1 MSLYEAIISSLKAIW
16 ANKMRSFLTMLG
28 IMIGIFSV
36 AVLISVAQSSTSSIT
51 ESIENEGT
59 TQITISLR
67 GRRVQNTFDLNDVE
81 DIRNLDG
88 VEYVAPYTS
97 GSLTLKNSTESMD
110 VQVTASND
118 EYDDINNYNLISGRW
133 ISENDED
140 KRLRVVVV
148 GVDVA
153 DELYGTRDVVGE
165 KISLDGTSFTIIGV
179 LEEQGDS
186 TTGSEDEVA
195 FIPFTTGQRMF
206 GDISISSI
214 YVGATDSDSV
224 DAAMTAIENF
234 MLAKS
239 NGDDTA
245 YSIFSSSAMLEMLN
259 ETTQT
264 LTYLL
269 GAIGGISLLVGG
281 IGIMNIML
289 VSVSERTREIG
300 VRKAIGATRSNIMVQ
315 FLIEAV
321 IVSGLGGIF
330 GIVLARLGANIAGQ
344 VMDMTVTLDSGIVLA
359 ALGFS
364 VAVGV
369 VFGIYPAA
377 KASKMNPIEALRYE

>member
-1 MSLYEAIISSLKAIW
+1 MSLYEALVSSLKAIW
-16 ANKMRSFLTMLG
+16 SNKMRSFLTMLG

-67 GRRVQNTFDLNDVE
+67 GRRIQNTFDLNDVE
-81 DIRNLDG
+81 DIRELEG
-88 VEYVAPYTS
+88 VKNVAPYTS
-97 GSLTLKNSTESMD
+97 GSLTLKNSAESMD

-133 ISENDED
+133 ISKNDEE
-140 KRLRVVVV
+140 KRLRVVVI
-148 GVDVA
+148 GIDVA

-165 KISLDGTSFTIIGV
+165 KISLSGTSFTIIGV
-179 LEEQGDS
+179 LEEQGD
-186 TTGSEDEVA
+186 TMMGSGDEVA
-195 FIPFTTGQRMF
+195 FIPFATGQRMF

-214 YVGATDSDSV
+214 YVGTEDSESV
-224 DAAMTAIENF
+224 DTAMSAIENF
-234 MLAKS
+234 MLAKAG
-239 NGDDTA
+239 GDDTS

-259 ETTQT
+259 ETTT
-264 LTYLL
+264 TMTYLL

-300 VRKAIGATRSNIMVQ
+300 VRKAIGATRANIMVQ

-321 IVSGLGGIF
+321 IVSGLGGVF
-330 GIVLARLGANIAGQ
+330 GIILARLGTNLAGQ
-344 VMDMTVTLDSGIVLA
+344 IMEMNVTLDSVIVVV

-364 VAVGV
+364 IAVGV
-369 VFGIYPAA
+369 IFGIYPAA

>member
-1 MSLYEAIISSLKAIW
+1 MSLFEAVISSLKAIW

-51 ESIENEGT
+51 DSIESEGT
-59 TQITISLR
+59 NQITINLR
-67 GRRVQNTFDLNDVE
+67 GRRLQSAFDLNDVE
-81 DIRNLDG
+81 EIGELDG
-88 VEYVAPYTS
+88 VEYVAPYAS
-97 GSLTLKNSTESMD
+97 SNATLKNSTESID
-110 VQVTASND
+110 INVTASND
-118 EYDDINNYNLISGRW
+118 VYDDINNYNLLSGRW

-140 KRLRVVVV
+140 KRLRVMIV
-148 GVDVA
+148 GIDVA
-153 DELYGTRDVVGE
+153 EELYGTIDVVGE
-165 KISLDGTSFTIIGV
+165 KISMDGTSFTIIGV
-179 LEEQGDS
+179 LEEQGD
-186 TTGSEDEVA
+186 TMMGSGDEVA
-195 FIPFTTGQRMF
+195 FIPYATGQRLF
-206 GDISISSI
+206 GNADISSI
-214 YVGATDSDSV
+214 YVGTTDSDSV

-239 NGDDTA
+239 GGDDSEYT
-245 YSIFSSSAMLEMLN
+245 IFSSSAMLEMLN
-259 ETTQT
+259 STTQT

-300 VRKAIGATRSNIMVQ
+300 VRKAIGATRANIMIQ
-315 FLIEAV
+315 FLIEAI
-321 IVSGLGGIF
+321 IVSALGGAI
-330 GIVLARLGANIAGQ
+330 GVLLAQLGVNVAGGL
-344 VMDMTVTLDSGIVLA
+344 MDMTIALDSIVVLA

-364 VAVGV
+364 VIVGV

>member
-1 MSLYEAIISSLKAIW
+1 MNLYEAIMSSLKAIW

-28 IMIGIFSV
+28 IMIGILSV
-36 AVLISVAQSSTSSIT
+36 SVLISVAQSSTSSIT
-51 ESIENEGT
+51 DSIESEGT
-59 TQITISLR
+59 KQITISLR
-67 GRRVQNTFDLNDVE
+67 GRRVQNTFDINDVDE
-81 DIRNLDG
+81 IYDLEG
-88 VEYVAPYTS
+88 VEYVSPYTA
-97 GSLTLKNSTESMD
+97 GSLTLKNSSVSMD
-110 VQVTASND
+110 VQVTACND
-118 EYDDINNYNLISGRW
+118 VYDKINSYNLLAGRW
-133 ISENDED
+133 ISENDESN
-140 KRLRVVVV
+140 RLRVVVV

-153 DELYGTRDVVGE
+153 DELFGTRDVVGE
-165 KISLDGTSFTIIGV
+165 KISLSGTSFTIIGV

-186 TTGSEDEVA
+186 TRGSEDEVA

-206 GDISISSI
+206 GDITISSI
-214 YVGATDSDSV
+214 YVSAADSESV

-239 NGDDTA
+239 GGDDTA

-300 VRKAIGATRSNIMVQ
+300 VRKAIGATRANIMVQ
-315 FLIEAV
+315 FLIESI
-321 IVSGLGGIF
+321 IVSALGGAV
-330 GIVLARLGANIAGQ
+330 GVLLARLGVNFAGQ
-344 VMDMTVTLDSGIVLA
+344 LMDMTVSLDSTVVLA

-364 VAVGV
+364 IVVGV
-369 VFGIYPAA
+369 VFGLYPAA